1 MPEGCYSSPWL
12 SINMLSIDENTIMIE
27 EKETSLITM
36 LENEYGFNV
45 LSNFLVPKY
54 IKKISNFLWK
64 KSDVKVIDN
73 MLINGS
79 ANIVSSLSSKI
90 RLLQTGYIYHYAFTM
105 IIGLL
110 FFLIIFYDF

>member
-1 MPEGCYSSPWL
+1 MY
-12 SINMLSIDENTIMIE
+12 
-27 EKETSLITM
+27 
-36 LENEYGFNV
+36 
-45 LSNFLVPKY
+45 VPRF
-54 IKKISNFLWK
+54 IQNISNFLWK